1 MTKPCALSCLW
12 LSAVCMAHTQDAT
25 RRDSL
30 FKTMDQVV
38 VSYNRW
44 EVKRNEVPN
53 RILKLDLRDAALQ
66 NPQTTADLLALSGRV
81 FVQKSQMG
89 GGSPMVRG
97 FSANRLLLSIDGVR
111 MNNAIFRSGNLH
123 NVIAI
128 DPFGIGN
135 AEVMYGPGSI
145 IYGSDAIGGVM
156 DFRTLSAPLS
166 NNDSLRT
173 EGGIALRYA
182 SANREKT
189 VHADIGLGKR
199 RWAMLTSFT
208 YSDFD
213 DLRMGR
219 RGGQERYLRR
229 EYVETGAQ
237 GDVVKANPNPHVQRH
252 TGYLQRNLMQK
263 IRYKASDNLELQYTL
278 YYASSGDV
286 PRYDRLIQYRQGRL
300 RFAEWSYGPMQWTMH
315 HLQTNHEGNNVLYDR
330 SRVTFAF
337 QDHRE
342 SRIDRSFGSTSRNT
356 QSERV
361 KAWSLN
367 WDARKSLKVGAIS
380 YGLEAVLNRVA
391 SEGLSTNV
399 NTGSSSGAPSRYP
412 DGSRWSSAGAY
423 VSWQAEAGP
432 RTSLSSGLRYTYGR
446 LRSEFDTNHVDYPY
460 REVESGSG
468 ALTGS
473 LGLVFRPREGWQ
485 VSGTLSTGFR
495 YPNIDDIGKTFES
508 TPGSLTV
515 PNPGLG
521 PEYIWNVEAGFRH
534 VREGRLQFE
543 LNAFLSLLD
552 RAIVRRPFS
561 FNGSDSILFNG
572 TLLGV
577 EALQNAAYAMV
588 GGLEASAEWHLNRS
602 FALESHLTWTK
613 GSETDDTGDARV
625 PLRHAP
631 PVFGMT
637 RLRFAKGPFRAE
649 LAWMYNGRIR
659 AEDLP
664 PSERAKPEIYATD
677 DLKRPW
683 SPSWS
688 TLNLRAG
695 WQATRS
701 LHLSLAWENMT
712 DAMYR
717 TYSSGIVAPGSHVIL
732 SARYRIP

>member
-1 MTKPCALSCLW
+1 MSCLW
-12 LSAVCMAHTQDAT
+12 LSAVCMAHAQEAT
-25 RRDSL
+25 KRDSL
-30 FKTMDQVV
+30 FRTMDQVV

-44 EVKRNEVPN
+44 EVNRNEVPN

-128 DPFGIGN
+128 DPFSIGN

-156 DFRTLSAPLS
+156 DFRTLAAPLS
-166 NNDSLRT
+166 NSDSLRT
-173 EGGIALRYA
+173 EGGVALRH
-182 SANREKT
+182 STANRENT
-189 VHADIGLGKR
+189 LHADIGLGKR
-199 RWAMLTSFT
+199 RWALLTSFT
-208 YSDFD
+208 YSGFD
-213 DLRMGR
+213 DLMMGR
-219 RGGQERYLRR
+219 KGGQERYLRR
-229 EYVETGAQ
+229 EFVETGPQ
-237 GDVVKANPNPHVQRH
+237 GDAVTANQNPRLQRH
-252 TGYLQRNLMQK
+252 TGYFQRNIMQK
-263 IRYKASDNLELQYTL
+263 ARYKASDNLELQYTL
-278 YYASSGDV
+278 YHASTGDV

-300 RFAEWSYGPMQWTMH
+300 RFAEWNYGPMLWTMH
-315 HLQTNHEGNNVLYDR
+315 HLQATHDRGNVLYDR
-330 SRVTFAF
+330 SRVTLAF

-342 SRIDRSFGSTSRNT
+342 SRIDRTFGSPFRNS

-367 WDARKSLKVGAIS
+367 WDARKSLKAGALS

-391 SEGLSTNV
+391 SEGLRTDISTG
-399 NTGSSSGAPSRYP
+399 TSSGAPSRYP
-412 DGSRWSSAGAY
+412 DGSRWYSAGAY
-423 VSWQAEAGP
+423 VSWQAEPGP
-432 RTSLSSGLRYTYGR
+432 RTSLSTGLRYTHGG
-446 LRSEFDTNHVDYPY
+446 LRSVFDTRYVDYPY
-460 REVESGSG
+460 SEVESGSG

-473 LGLVFRPREGWQ
+473 LGMVYRPRAGWQ
-485 VSGTLSTGFR
+485 VSGTVSTGFR

-521 PEYIWNVEAGFRH
+521 SEYIWNLEAGLRH
-534 VREGRLQFE
+534 MREGRLQFE

-552 RAIVRRPFS
+552 RAIVRRPFT

-572 TLLGV
+572 TLLAV
-577 EALQNAAYAMV
+577 EALQNASHATV
-588 GGLEASAEWHLNRS
+588 GGLEASFEWRIDRS

-613 GSETDDTGDARV
+613 GSETDDAGDAKV

-664 PSERAKPEIYATD
+664 PTERAKPEIYATD
-677 DLKRPW
+677 ALGRPW
-683 SPSWS
+683 SPSWN

-701 LHLSLAWENMT
+701 MLLSLAWENMT

-717 TYSSGIVAPGSHVIL
+717 TYSSGIVAPGSHVVV